1 MKPFELLLLYNVIA
15 IIITVI
21 VMIICKKTIKSEKTK
36 DLVLKIVSILVVVLH
51 FSSVYVDFFTG
62 GGSATIGS
70 NMILPVYPCNIVMW
84 LLVIVAFMKNKESKV
99 YQTLSEFTFIGGTL
113 CGLVG
118 VLFNFNFLDNPTFAD
133 YSVLKGLLSHS
144 VMVFGT
150 VYLFVFKYAKLE
162 VVRTTKSIF
171 FGLLIFTACG
181 LVVNVLFDVFSLPSV
196 NAMYMQEAPF
206 PEVPFLNF
214 FTIGILAMLLSFIGL
229 NIYEIFTLPKEERF
243 ITKILNKRRK

>member
-70 NMILPVYPCNIVMW
+70 NMLLPVYPCNIVMW

-214 FTIGILAMLLSFIGL
+214 FTIGILAMLLSFIGF